1 MEGYLARHGLS
12 HLAPAIAAH
21 EVDLQ
26 TLLLLTE
33 DDIECMFEGTAHTDA
48 AARLTAAILSDAA
61 PEAKEEDEKLFVDRG
76 HFDLSDPRYAATF
89 DRVARAIGAY
99 D

>member
-1 MEGYLARHGLS
+1 MPNRSEVQCRNRFFK
-12 HLAPAIAAH
+12 HLDPH
-21 EVDLQ
+21 LVKGPW
-26 TLLLLTE
+26 T
-33 DDIECMFEGTAHTDA
+33 
-48 AARLTAAILSDAA
+48 
-61 PEAKEEDEKLFVDRG
+61 KEEDEKLFVDRG